1 MTATTHREASRAGGQ
16 AASRRLPAGRV
27 VGLVLLVVAAV
38 LPFVHRVVPGVF
50 DGALDSPGVLHLVGL
65 MLVFGA
71 LAITYD
77 LLFGYTGLLSFGH
90 ALYFALG
97 VYGTV
102 VLLTKLSLG
111 LAGTLLVVAAAGLV
125 VPLVIGLVCL
135 RVNGIAFAMVTL
147 AFAQAGT
154 IFVTRDP
161 LRVTG
166 GELGKALPFEQVPA
180 ALTGVLNTRNVYWV
194 ALALLVVVYA
204 VSRVATASPT
214 GRVWQGIREN
224 ERRVEVLG
232 LNPTWYKLAV
242 FVLASFLATVCG
254 VVYVLLVG
262 GASPSVTTSTFTLT
276 LLVMVVLGGA
286 GRLWGAML
294 GGMLYTYLDNRLAQ
308 LGTASTVQDL
318 PSWVRVP
325 LSEPLFVLGLL
336 FVLVVLYLPGGV
348 AGLVTRRQGQAPG
361 TSGGRG
367 GGALGALRGLG
378 RRPSTPDPH
387 RGEASPSGDGKNEA
401 AAAGLPAR
409 TAATTTREEAGQR

>member
-1 MTATTHREASRAGGQ
+1 MSAASSGPTTTAAVRG
-16 AASRRLPAGRV
+16 ASRRPVVGRV
-27 VGLVLLVVAAV
+27 LGIVLLVLAAV
-38 LPFVHRVVPGVF
+38 LPFLHRVVPGVF
-50 DGALDSPGVLHLVGL
+50 DGPLDSPGVLHLVAL

-102 VLLTKLSLG
+102 VVLTTFSLG
-111 LAGTLLVVAAAGLV
+111 LGGTLLVVALAGIV
-125 VPLVIGLVCL
+125 VPLVIGLICL

-166 GELGKALPFEQVPA
+166 GELGKALPFDHVPA

-194 ALALLVVVYA
+194 ALVLLVVVYA

-254 VVYVLLVG
+254 VVYVLVVG
-262 GASPSVTTSTFTLT
+262 GASPTVTTATFTLT

-308 LGTASTVQDL
+308 LATSGTVQDL

-336 FVLVVLYLPGGV
+336 FVVVVLYLPGGV
-348 AGLVTRRQGQAPG
+348 AGLV
-361 TSGGRG
+361 SGRG
-367 GGALGALRGLG
+367 PGSTGAGGPRNPLRALAR
-378 RRPSTPDPH
+378 
-387 RGEASPSGDGKNEA
+387 RGEARGSEGDDNESA
-401 AAAGLPAR
+401 PGRKPPAMDRR
-409 TAATTTREEAGQR
+409 THEEVGQR

>member
-1 MTATTHREASRAGGQ
+1 MSAASSGPTTI
-16 AASRRLPAGRV
+16 AASRRESRRPVVGRV
-27 VGLVLLVVAAV
+27 VGIVLLVVAAL
-38 LPFVHRVVPGVF
+38 LPFLHRLVPGVF
-50 DGALDSPGVLHLVGL
+50 DGPLDSPGVLHLVAL

-102 VLLTKLSLG
+102 VVLTKFSLG
-111 LAGTLLVVAAAGLV
+111 LGGTLLVVALAGIV
-125 VPLVIGLVCL
+125 VPLVIGLICL

-166 GELGKALPFEQVPA
+166 GELGKALPFDHVPA

-254 VVYVLLVG
+254 VVYVLVVG
-262 GASPSVTTSTFTLT
+262 GASPTVTTATFTLT

-308 LGTASTVQDL
+308 LATSGTVQDL
-318 PSWVRVP
+318 PPWVRVP

-336 FVLVVLYLPGGV
+336 FVIVVLYLPGGV
-348 AGLVTRRQGQAPG
+348 AGLVSVRAPG
-361 TSGGRG
+361 STGTRG
-367 GGALGALRGLG
+367 PGNRLRALG
-378 RRPSTPDPH
+378 RR
-387 RGEASPSGDGKNEA
+387 GEAGSSDGDNNDSAPGRRP
-401 AAAGLPAR
+401 PAMDRR
-409 TAATTTREEAGQR
+409 THEEVGQR

>member
-1 MTATTHREASRAGGQ
+1 MSAASSATTPSAAGRG
-16 AASRRLPAGRV
+16 AGRRPVVGRV
-27 VGLVLLVVAAV
+27 VGIVLLVIAAL
-38 LPFVHRVVPGVF
+38 LPFLHRVVPGVF
-50 DGALDSPGVLHLVGL
+50 DGPLDSPGVLHLVAL

-102 VLLTKLSLG
+102 VVLTKLSLG
-111 LAGTLLVVAAAGLV
+111 LGGTLLVVAVAGLV
-125 VPLVIGLVCL
+125 VPLVIGLICL

-166 GELGKALPFEQVPA
+166 GELGKALPFDHVPA

-194 ALALLVVVYA
+194 ALVLLVVVYA
-204 VSRVATASPT
+204 VSRLATASPT

-254 VVYVLLVG
+254 VVYVLVVG
-262 GASPSVTTSTFTLT
+262 GASPTVTTSTFTLT

-308 LGTASTVQDL
+308 LATSGTVQDL

-336 FVLVVLYLPGGV
+336 FVIVVLYLPGGV
-348 AGLVTRRQGQAPG
+348 AGLV
-361 TSGGRG
+361 SGRG
-367 GGALGALRGLG
+367 SGSAGTRGPNRLRVMV
-378 RRPSTPDPH
+378 R
-387 RGEASPSGDGKNEA
+387 RGEARGSEGDDNESA
-401 AAAGLPAR
+401 PRREPPAMDSR
-409 TAATTTREEAGQR
+409 THEEVGQR

>member
-1 MTATTHREASRAGGQ
+1 MSDASSAPTTT
-16 AASRRLPAGRV
+16 AASRGGSHRPVVGRV
-27 VGLVLLVVAAV
+27 VGIVLLVVAAA
-38 LPFVHRVVPGVF
+38 LPFLHRVVPGFF
-50 DGALDSPGVLHLVGL
+50 DGPLDSPGVLHLVAL

-102 VLLTKLSLG
+102 VMLTKFSLG
-111 LAGTLLVVAAAGLV
+111 LGGTLLVVAIAGIV
-125 VPLVIGLVCL
+125 VPLVIGLICL

-166 GELGKALPFEQVPA
+166 GELGKALPFEHVPA

-194 ALALLVVVYA
+194 ALVLLVVVYA

-242 FVLASFLATVCG
+242 FVLASFLATLCG
-254 VVYVLLVG
+254 VVYVLVVG
-262 GASPSVTTSTFTLT
+262 GASPTVTTSTFTLT

-308 LGTASTVQDL
+308 LATSGTVQEL

-336 FVLVVLYLPGGV
+336 FVVVVLYLPGGV
-348 AGLVTRRQGQAPG
+348 AGLVSGWGARSTGTRGPG
-361 TSGGRG
+361 NRLR
-367 GGALGALRGLG
+367 ALVR
-378 RRPSTPDPH
+378 
-387 RGEASPSGDGKNEA
+387 RGEARGSEADDNESA
-401 AAAGLPAR
+401 PRRQPPAMDSR
-409 TAATTTREEAGQR
+409 THEEVGQR